1 VSTNSQKTTKA
12 TKIRKNDVLQ
22 NFDKNRTFGIFVA
35 VCVDCIS
42 GLHASLF

>member
-1 VSTNSQKTTKA
+1 VSTNSQKTTK
-12 TKIRKNDVLQ
+12 IRKNDTLQ

-35 VCVDCIS
+35 VCVDCIN